1 MTNVLWCFKE
11 EVEADD
17 FMAEDNEIGN
27 RLAAMADRS
36 GVSIEKLT
44 IVTSELQNLGSVSIR
59 ITCEPSG
66 PILPLNNFE
75 KGKLY

>member
-17 FMAEDNEIGN
+17 FMAEYNEIGN

-36 GVSIEKLT
+36 GVSTEKIDYSNERTPELRVCLNKNNMRAKRANITIE
-44 IVTSELQNLGSVSIR
+44 
-59 ITCEPSG
+59 
-66 PILPLNNFE
+66 
-75 KGKLY
+75 